1 MRLLSDD
8 TLWIF
13 LLASSKEAEV
23 RHVYDIAFGVT
34 CLYQKSISPDNIKLI
49 IDGDIFTINEH
60 LKIFPGF
67 PKVSFDIFPSK
78 ELKRIIQNSSNKN
91 IVVFVTGH
99 GNFEKGIDAPNPIKP
114 YSLLDSVKCNK
125 NTQNIV
131 IYLGQCYAGIFN
143 YIDVKGTPTI
153 VIIGATNLYPSI
165 SYQFPNITWQ
175 ANLFLLNLFKWI
187 KSPND
192 IDGDGKITVMDSFKY
207 AGAETNRY
215 CQSYKSTCLSRT
227 IEILEE
233 LRGLNKIKDEL
244 KWQALQEELCSMQNI
259 HYNNQE
265 PWILNAIPA
274 QLIEF

>member
-23 RHVYDIAFGVT
+23 RHIYDIAFGVT
-34 CLYQKSISPDNIKLI
+34 CLYQRNINSDNIKLI
-49 IDGDIFTINEH
+49 IDGDDFTIRSH
-60 LKIFPGF
+60 LNQFPNFPMKSYYIF
-67 PKVSFDIFPSK
+67 SSK
-78 ELKRIIQNSSNKN
+78 DLKTIIQNSSHKN
-91 IVVFVTGH
+91 IVLFVTGH
-99 GNFEKGIDAPNPIKP
+99 GNFEEGIDAPHPIKP
-114 YSLLDSVKCNK
+114 YNLLNSVKCGK

-131 IYLGQCYAGIFN
+131 LYLGQCYAGIFN
-143 YIDVKGTPTI
+143 YLDVKGTPIIII
-153 VIIGATNLYPSI
+153 VGATNLYPSI
-165 SYQFPNITWQ
+165 SYQFPDISWQ

-192 IDGDGKITVMDSFKY
+192 IDGDGKTTVMDSFKY

-215 CQSYKSTCLSRT
+215 CQLYKSLCLSRS

-233 LRGLNKIKDEL
+233 MRSLDKEKENL
-244 KWQALQEELCSMQNI
+244 KRLALQEELSSMQNI
-259 HYNNQE
+259 HYNSQE